1 MSSTNYTSNLGLP
14 QFQDND
20 IPTWGDIN
28 SAFAKVDLIVG
39 AIAPKFST
47 SSTYAVGDYVQ
58 YEGEFYKCKTAISTA
73 GAWDSTKWDKIVIT
87 NELESVGTDLTGF
100 VKVDMTSGAG
110 VTTTQYAH
118 LSVVQ

>member
-1 MSSTNYTSNLGLP
+1 MSSTNYTTNLGLP
-14 QFQDND
+14 QFADSD

-39 AIAPKFST
+39 AIAPKFDAAA
-47 SSTYAVGDYVQ
+47 TYEKGDYVQ
-58 YEGEFYKCKTAISTA
+58 YEAEFYKAKADISTA
-73 GAWDSTKWDKIVIT
+73 GAWDSTKWDKVVIT
-87 NELESVGTDLTGF
+87 TAMQDEADLTDF

-110 VTTTQYAH
+110 VTATQYAH